1 MYRIVTTLLIA
12 AGGAQG
18 PSYASNSHDEISTV
32 IQKYLDG
39 TQLGDPELVDE
50 AFAATLEVQW
60 LGSEDEFLRRTG
72 KEYISR
78 IEAGKFVPRYG
89 KIVAI
94 DATEK
99 SAMAKVEISWENRV
113 YTDYMLLLRVEG
125 QWMITNK
132 IATWIELE

>member
-1 MYRIVTTLLIA
+1 METPPSSLIHTEYIQTTN
-12 AGGAQG
+12 
-18 PSYASNSHDEISTV
+18 PSS
-32 IQKYLDG
+32 
-39 TQLGDPELVDE
+39 
-50 AFAATLEVQW
+50 LEVQW

-72 KEYISR
+72 DEYISR

-132 IATWIELE
+132 IATWIELD